1 MVPFGFR
8 KGEAGAGTV
17 PLMILAFVVAGAF
30 FTWLYFQ
37 ASPVEVLVI
46 EGPGDEEQQ
55 VARIITIE
63 VFADDP
69 MAQAGL
75 HIQVHTLG
83 VQSRV
88 GSGAFF
94 VGLPPATNYLVRMLP
109 EVVAD
114 SLDLATNTTVSV
126 TGTVYAMTDSVADSW
141 VASGVIADSD
151 RVLAIFAES
160 FLEARAVRVT
170 APPQP

>member
-1 MVPFGFR
+1 
-8 KGEAGAGTV
+8 
-17 PLMILAFVVAGAF
+17 
-30 FTWLYFQ
+30 
-37 ASPVEVLVI
+37 
-46 EGPGDEEQQ
+46 
-55 VARIITIE
+55 
-63 VFADDP
+63 
-69 MAQAGL
+69 
-75 HIQVHTLG
+75 
-83 VQSRV
+83 
-88 GSGAFF
+88 
-94 VGLPPATNYLVRMLP
+94 MLP

-141 VASGVIADSD
+141 VASGVIAESD